1 MEARTETNI
10 AYSCLVTSQYFLQMQ
25 QSLSILPKSKQTKFV
40 SAPTPRKV
48 CAMVEQARAAGA
60 GVVVGGQAS
69 DVGELHY
76 QLVITHSLWC
86 FYPSNHLQ

>member
-1 MEARTETNI
+1 MEVRTETNI
-10 AYSCLVTSQYFLQMQ
+10 ADDCLVTSQDFPKMQ
-25 QSLSILPKSKQTKFV
+25 QIPKSKQTKFV

-48 CAMVEQARAAGA
+48 CAMVEQAKAAGA

-76 QLVITHSLWC
+76 Q
-86 FYPSNHLQ
+86 